1 MTNTVVILIIAGIA
15 VIGIYAV
22 RKSAKQN

>member
-15 VIGIYAV
+15 VIGIYAAH
-22 RKSAKQN
+22 KSGKQK